1 LRENEKEIFCCC
13 KEGGACELRKVPIKD
28 DRHEELKYGYCTS
41 ESVDDDD
48 KNFFFRFIFF
58 LQEKDCIFPAITDL
72 FIVRITNLLFE
83 MEITLES
90 FQIKHIFFKTSSFKT
105 FLFILDI

>member
-1 LRENEKEIFCCC
+1 M
-13 KEGGACELRKVPIKD
+13 RKVPIKD
-28 DRHEELKYGYCTS
+28 DRHEELKYGNCTS

-58 LQEKDCIFPAITDL
+58 LQEKDCIFPTVTDL
-72 FIVRITNLLFE
+72 FIVRITNLLFD

-90 FQIKHIFFKTSSFKT
+90 FQIKNMFSLKLLLSR
-105 FLFILDI
+105 LFYLFWTN

>member
-1 LRENEKEIFCCC
+1 MAPN
-13 KEGGACELRKVPIKD
+13 
-28 DRHEELKYGYCTS
+28 CTS

-58 LQEKDCIFPAITDL
+58 LQEKDCIFPAVTDL

-90 FQIKHIFFKTSSFKT
+90 FQIKHVFFKTSSFKT
-105 FLFILDI
+105 FLFILGK